1 MPWARSF
8 CPFRACGAYLRNLSN
23 FTNHKVPSSK
33 FQVQSSKFQVQSFK
47 FKVSSSK
54 FQVQSKMNYKIILA
68 SNSPRRKE
76 LLAGLNIPFEVKVIK
91 GIDESYPETLDAYEV
106 AEYISSKKAEAYR
119 GLLDEDLSGK
129 ALEEQAGN
137 PSEKASEKQG
147 EEAVQ
152 TLILTADTVVIAPT
166 ADEQNDQEGK
176 GVILGKPK
184 DEEDAV
190 RMLRMLSGKTHH
202 VVTGVC
208 LTTRSQQRHFSVI
221 TEVTFKHLSDAEI
234 SYYISHYK
242 PFDKA
247 GAYGIQEWIGYVGC
261 TGLKGSYFNVMG
273 LPVQRIYEE
282 IASM

>member
-1 MPWARSF
+1 
-8 CPFRACGAYLRNLSN
+8 
-23 FTNHKVPSSK
+23 
-33 FQVQSSKFQVQSFK
+33 
-47 FKVSSSK
+47 
-54 FQVQSKMNYKIILA
+54 MNYKIILA

-76 LLAGLNIPFEVKVIK
+76 LLAGLDIPFEVKVIK
-91 GIDESYPETLDAYEV
+91 GIDESYPESLDAYEV

-119 GLLDEDLSGK
+119 GLL
-129 ALEEQAGN
+129 
-137 PSEKASEKQG
+137 G
-147 EEAVQ
+147 EEAIQ

-221 TEVTFKHLSDAEI
+221 TEVTFKQLSDAEI
-234 SYYISHYK
+234 RYYISHYK

-247 GAYGIQEWIGYVGC
+247 GAYGIQEWIGYIGC

-282 IASM
+282 IARM